1 MQEKTVSERVE
12 CQSKNIKQWYKRVIR
27 LDRNCRES
35 RKEEEQK
42 KKEEERRI
50 ENKWKRIQEI
60 RIREER
66 IAEKEWR

>member
-42 KKEEERRI
+42 KKGRGKK
-50 ENKWKRIQEI
+50 N
-60 RIREER
+60 
-66 IAEKEWR
+66 